1 MKKTLILTL
10 IILVVAIF
18 LFVTLKE
25 KRLSDTEGMY
35 PTGLQSSSE
44 EDLKDV
50 PFVEDNIDNIPTF
63 Q

>member
-1 MKKTLILTL
+1 MKKKLILTL
-10 IILVVAIF
+10 IIVVALF

-25 KRLSDTEGMY
+25 KRSSDTEGTH
-35 PTGLQSSSE
+35 PTGLEMSSE